1 MSTSPY
7 NEAGNL
13 MTKIMKQKKSIKSVA
28 FANQKMSCSKA
39 SYATVCNTIANKPNI
54 DKILGY
60 QSGKLRKDL
69 EVDKTRNIGLL
80 YVLLSEL
87 LFGKYQ
93 SIRGGGQ
100 LKRKIVQ
107 HEKALRETKAAVV
120 KMDLIKN
127 QSTIVFPRYVR
138 VNNLKCSL
146 EEVAKE
152 LRHEMNLRGL
162 SNEKIF
168 LDDCV
173 PDLMVLNPNLSLP
186 WHDLDIVKEGKVI
199 LQDKSSCFSALALV
213 NGNETRIS
221 GDIIDACAAP
231 GNKTCHVAALLYKQI
246 STTNPPK
253 TVQTVFGFDRSSS
266 RVKILNDRMAT
277 LAPSVVS
284 MDSSKKK
291 KQKFPIEISPIHQD
305 FLQVDSNDSRFTNV
319 RAILLDPSC
328 SGSGIV
334 NTPDRLADKTIDNDR
349 NRLKSLSSFQL
360 VALKH
365 AMSFPN
371 VERIVYSTC
380 SIHKEENEDVVAVAL
395 QESNAMINDKSLH
408 WKLVSPTSLSTW
420 NRRGLKHSLL
430 TEDESKCLIRVDGL
444 EGDDTNGFFVS
455 YFERGTMP
463 QTTKSTNA
471 PSINLVEGIDSIY
484 SGEFT
489 PKEQNDIETST
500 PMKKMEQ
507 LNSPVQSH
515 LNVNEGEGGN
525 AIPQK
530 TATKVMS
537 KKIEKR
543 MNWKR
548 KQAELKKRR
557 LQKKGK

>member
-13 MTKIMKQKKSIKSVA
+13 MTKILKQKKSIKSVA

-54 DKILGY
+54 DQILGY
-60 QSGKLRKDL
+60 HSGKLRKDL

-107 HEKALRETKAAVV
+107 HEKSLRETKALVV
-120 KMDLIKN
+120 KTELNPSLIM
-127 QSTIVFPRYVR
+127 FPRYVR
-138 VNNLKCSL
+138 VNSLKCTL
-146 EEVAKE
+146 QGLVKE
-152 LRHEMNLRGL
+152 LRHEMDLRGF
-162 SNEKIF
+162 SKEKIF
-168 LDDCV
+168 LDGCV
-173 PDLMVLNPNLSLP
+173 PDLLVLNPNMSLP
-186 WHDLDIVKEGKVI
+186 WHDLNLVKEGKAI
-199 LQDKSSCFSALALV
+199 LQDKSSCFSGLALV
-213 NGNETRIS
+213 NGNEKQIR

-231 GNKTCHVAALLYKQI
+231 GNKTCHIAALLYQQLSSANASK
-246 STTNPPK
+246 K
-253 TVQTVFGFDRSSS
+253 KQTVFAFDRSSS
-266 RVKILNDRMAT
+266 RIKILNDRMAT
-277 LAPSVVS
+277 VAPAVVAIN
-284 MDSSKKK
+284 SK
-291 KQKFPIEISPIHQD
+291 QDFPIEISPTHQD
-305 FLQVDSNDSRFTNV
+305 FLQSDPSDPRFKNV
-319 RAILLDPSC
+319 KAILLDPSC

-334 NTPDRLADKTIDNDR
+334 NTPDRLADKISESDK

-408 WKLVSPTSLSTW
+408 WNLVLPVSLSSW
-420 NRRGLKHSLL
+420 HRRGLKHDLL
-430 TEDESKCLIRVDGL
+430 TEDQTNCLIRVNGL
-444 EGDDTNGFFVS
+444 DGDDTNGFFVS
-455 YFERGTMP
+455 YFERGMIT
-463 QTTKSTNA
+463 QTTKSMTT
-471 PSINLVEGIDSIY
+471 PRINIVEGVESIY
-484 SGEFT
+484 NGEFAAL
-489 PKEQNDIETST
+489 EQNDVETQT
-500 PMKKMEQ
+500 NLKKVEKAFV
-507 LNSPVQSH
+507 PVEEKPTVDKKENDVISS
-515 LNVNEGEGGN
+515 
-525 AIPQK
+525 QK
-530 TATKVMS
+530 SATTTGAMP
-537 KKIEKR
+537 KKKEKR
-543 MNWKR
+543 LNWKR
-548 KQAELKKRR
+548 KQVELKRTR